1 MQQLKDVIVDRGMK
15 IRTGIR
21 QVRDVNHSVSVFKD
35 MYLKND
41 GSTYVVVL
49 DLPAQDVAR
58 MFAFEVSGWIRF
70 CLFHFFIYIFH
81 VISHGWIRY

>member
-49 DLPAQDVAR
+49 DLPAHDVAR
-58 MFAFEVSGWIRF
+58 MFAFEVSGWTRICF
-70 CLFHFFIYIFH
+70 LFIFFFISYLM
-81 VISHGWIRY
+81 GG